1 MAKSSVRIKKVC
13 EWCGKE
19 FYALKTSTRFCSKQC
34 NGYAYKRAL
43 RTKQVKSA
51 EEVIATKIE
60 VKELNLSRTK
70 SFYPLKNVQR
80 F

>member
-43 RTKQVKSA
+43 RTKQVK
-51 EEVIATKIE
+51 
-60 VKELNLSRTK
+60 
-70 SFYPLKNVQR
+70 VQKR
-80 F
+80 L